1 MRLTVDEALDR
12 GLIDKVEVYVDGKKV
27 RRCIE
32 ADEEEGYVV
41 CYLEDEHGR
50 LILDENNNPVT
61 ARVRGKV
68 EIRILDGDTP
78 A

>member
-1 MRLTVDEALDR
+1 MRLTVDEALER
-12 GLIDKVEVYVDGKKV
+12 GLIGNVEVYLDGEKV

-41 CYLEDEHGR
+41 CYLGDEHGQF
-50 LILDENNNPVT
+50 ILDANNNPV
-61 ARVRGKV
+61 AVRVCGKV
-68 EIRILDGDTP
+68 EIRIRDGAKP

>member
-12 GLIDKVEVYVDGKKV
+12 GLIGKVEVYVDGKKV

-50 LILDENNNPVT
+50 LILDANKNPVT
-61 ARVRGKV
+61 ARVCGKV
-68 EIRILDGDTP
+68 EIRILDDATP

>member
-12 GLIDKVEVYVDGKKV
+12 GLIGKVEVYVDGKKV

-32 ADEEEGYVV
+32 ADEEEGYAV

-50 LILDENNNPVT
+50 LILDDNKNPVT
-61 ARVRGKV
+61 ARVCGKV
-68 EIRILDGDTP
+68 EIRILDGDTHG
-78 A
+78 

>member
-1 MRLTVDEALDR
+1 MRLTVDEALER
-12 GLIDKVEVYVDGKKV
+12 GLIGKVEVYIDGEKV

-41 CYLEDEHGR
+41 CYLADEHGR
-50 LILDENNNPVT
+50 LILDANNNPVT
-61 ARVRGKV
+61 ARVCGKV
-68 EIRILDGDTP
+68 EIRIRDGAKP